1 MPALVLTELIKVS
14 YSPVRYEKKEVAF
27 DEAGYKAFRIPIDV
41 KTKILVLVDV
51 NTAAEYSIQ
60 YTLSDG
66 ADMAQGTHRTR
77 DVFGVNQT
85 IDRDVEI
92 PAGPS
97 AVIVTLVSGSIDIE
111 VVAL

>member
-1 MPALVLTELIKVS
+1 MPALVLTELTKVS
-14 YSPVRYEKKEVAF
+14 YSPAKYEKKEVAF
-27 DEAGYKAFRIPIDV
+27 ATAGYKAFRIPIDV

-111 VVAL
+111 VVAI

>member
-1 MPALVLTELIKVS
+1 MAALVLTELIKVS
-14 YSPVRYEKKEVAF
+14 YSPVRYEKKEVAL
-27 DEAGYKAFRIPIDV
+27 ATPGYKAYRIPFDV
-41 KTKILVLVDV
+41 KSKILVLVDV
-51 NTAAEYSIQ
+51 NTAAEYKIE
-60 YTLSDG
+60 YVLSDG